1 MGRVTRFASRH
12 PRLAIAGWLVAVL
25 VLFGAGHQLK
35 PRYSDNLALAGS
47 QAERAG
53 DLLAKAFPAERGE
66 TVPVVLLARPPY
78 TFAGGPAKTALLSLK
93 RRLAALGGVA
103 EVAGDPRLADH
114 GRAALLTVRLAG
126 QQPPEAVVRK
136 VIGTVR
142 SAAGRQAIAAAAA
155 GGRAVEATEGSSV
168 DTATAVGLLAALAVL
183 LITFGSPLAAA
194 LPILS
199 ALAGLGAASGLIAAA
214 SRAFEMPSF
223 SGELAAMVGL
233 GVGIDYAL
241 FLLNRYRQEL
251 AEGADVE
258 TAVGR
263 AMSTAGRAVLL
274 AGLTVVASLLG
285 MTLLGAGILSGA
297 ALASAI
303 AVLAVVAA
311 SVTLLPAL
319 LAICGRRLV
328 RRPLTPARILRRD
341 GWRWWSAALLRR
353 PLLFAVLGLCAVV
366 VLISPV
372 GSLQLGFS
380 DGGEG
385 RPGSQSYRAY
395 SLIAKEFGPGADA
408 PIEVVVRSLRPGEQ
422 PAHTLALLRSA
433 LLRGGGVA
441 AVSPV
446 RVDAAGNVAAI
457 SIQPSGGPQARSTQA
472 LVERLRYALLP
483 ALEEAA
489 PLEAL
494 VGGVTAASLDF
505 STALEGRLPLFICTV
520 SAFAALLLLLV
531 FRSPLLAIKA
541 SLLNL
546 LAIGASLGIVVAVFQ
561 WGLLGSLSPFGRGP
575 IESFLPVM
583 VFAIVY
589 GLSMDY
595 EVFLLSRIH
604 ERYHAGE
611 DARAATASGLALSG
625 PVITAAAAIMVCVFC
640 SFIAGGERVIAEFGL
655 ALASA
660 IFLDAGL
667 IRCLLIPSL
676 LGLFGEQ
683 AWRGPALLRRL
694 PPLLPE
700 GERP

>member
-1 MGRVTRFASRH
+1 MTRVSRFAARH
-12 PRLAIAGWLVAVL
+12 PRTVVAGWLVVAL
-25 VLFGAGHQLK
+25 ALFGAGHLIK

-53 DLLAKAFPAERGE
+53 DLLAKAFPNQRGE
-66 TVPVVLLARPPY
+66 TVPVVLVARHHY
-78 TFAGGPAKTALLSLK
+78 TFRSGPAA
-93 RRLAALGGVA
+93 VA
-103 EVAGDPRLADH
+103 LADLE
-114 GRAALLTVRLAG
+114 GRLRELAGVRGVVGPQLGRSGQAALLELDLASP
-126 QQPPEAVVRK
+126 QPPPAVVK
-136 VIGTVR
+136 GVVKAVKGTAR
-142 SAAGRQAIAAAAA
+142 AAPVAAAAA

-168 DTATAVGLLAALAVL
+168 DTATAVGLLAALVVL
-183 LITFGSPLAAA
+183 LLTFGSPLAAA

-199 ALAGLGAASGLIAAA
+199 ALAGLGAASGLIALT
-214 SRAFEMPSF
+214 SRLFEMPSF

-241 FLLNRYRQEL
+241 FLLNRFRQEL
-251 AEGADVE
+251 GEGA
-258 TAVGR
+258 AVTEAVSV
-263 AMSTAGRAVLL
+263 AMRSAGRAVLF
-274 AGLTVVASLLG
+274 AGLTVVISLLG
-285 MTLLGAGILSGA
+285 MGLLGAGILAGA
-297 ALASAI
+297 AAASAL
-303 AVLAVVAA
+303 AVLAVVL
-311 SVTLLPAL
+311 SSLTLLPAL
-319 LAICGRRLV
+319 LALCGRRLL
-328 RRPLTPARILRRD
+328 RTPFSFARLTKGPWSWQR
-341 GWRWWSAALLRR
+341 WSALLLRR
-353 PLLFAVLGLCAVV
+353 PLWFAAVATV
-366 VLISPV
+366 VIALLIAPV

-380 DGGEG
+380 NGGEG
-385 RPGSQSYRAY
+385 RPGTTSYRAH
-395 SLIAKEFGPGADA
+395 SLIAKEFGPGANGR
-408 PIEVVVRSLRPGEQ
+408 ISVVARALQPGDN
-422 PAHTLALLRSA
+422 PAHTLALLRGA
-433 LLRGGGVA
+433 LLRGGGVV
-441 AVSPV
+441 AVSAVP
-446 RVDAAGNVAAI
+446 RSENGRVAAI
-457 SIQPSGGPQARSTQA
+457 TVQPAAGPQTAATKA
-472 LVERLRYALLP
+472 LVERLRRGLIP

-489 PLEAL
+489 PLEVL

-505 STALEGRLPLFICTV
+505 SAALEGRLPLFICIV
-520 SAFAALLLLLV
+520 SALAALLLLLA

-546 LAIGASLGIVVAVFQ
+546 LSIGASLGIVVAVFQ
-561 WGLLGSLSPFGRGP
+561 WGLLGPFSPFGKGP

-595 EVFLLSRIH
+595 EVFLLARIH

-611 DARAATASGLALSG
+611 EARSATASGLALSG

-676 LGLFGEQ
+676 LGIVGER

-700 GERP
+700 AERG